1 MLEKMLSRM
10 SLFLWLA
17 IAVTALFPIMA
28 LGAKWELW
36 HFRTAF
42 SLLTGLSIT
51 GAVLLAVV
59 GFGLI
64 ASINRGNQKAKHSA
78 TAAVL
83 ILLLPLA
90 YVFSNVYKAKSLP
103 VIHDI
108 STDLEKP
115 PAFVHA
121 PAIRDNTENTLAWN
135 PETVPLQKQAYP
147 DIQPIFLAV
156 PKEQAWSLVE
166 EGIMQLPWEL
176 TYHNKDKGIFEAT
189 STSFWFGFVDDIIIR
204 VRADG
209 DKTRVD
215 VRSVSRVGKSDLGK
229 NAQRIRFFRQ
239 ALLALAGGLSQG

>member
-1 MLEKMLSRM
+1 MIDKLLGRM

-17 IAVTALFPIMA
+17 VILTALFPVAA

-36 HFRTAF
+36 HFRSAF

-51 GAVLLAVV
+51 GAVLLAVT
-59 GFGLI
+59 GFGLV
-64 ASINRGNQKAKHSA
+64 ASINRGNQQAKHGA

-108 STDLEKP
+108 ATDVNHPPQFIHALSLREDAENSLE
-115 PAFVHA
+115 
-121 PAIRDNTENTLAWN
+121 WN
-135 PETVPLQKQAYP
+135 PETVAMQQQAYP
-147 DIQPIFLAV
+147 DIQSIYLALPV
-156 PKEQAWSLVE
+156 NQAWTLVE
-166 EGIMQLPWEL
+166 QTIMQLPWEL
-176 TYHNKDKGIFEAT
+176 TYHNREKGVFEAT
-189 STSFWFGFVDDIIIR
+189 STSFWFGFVDDIVIR
-204 VRADG
+204 LAADG

-215 VRSVSRVGKSDLGK
+215 IRSASRVGKSDLGK

-239 ALLALAGGLSQG
+239 ALLSLAGNL